1 MSAARGEAA
10 RGAAELPRQA
20 PGSGSLDDD
29 LKDAVVAALGT
40 EHAAVWVYGLVSAFL
55 PASTTAAVAAASLAH
70 RERRDAV
77 VALLTRDG
85 VTPPPAAAAYR
96 PPSPVTDAASAAG
109 LAVVAEDDVAAAWRA
124 VAERTEASDGELR
137 RLALD
142 AVTTA
147 ATTSVAWRRLAGR
160 TPLVPPFPGDGTAT

>member
-1 MSAARGEAA
+1 MTSPSPSPPPVPLGEA
-10 RGAAELPRQA
+10 LQ
-20 PGSGSLDDD
+20 
-29 LKDAVVAALGT
+29 DAVVAALGT

-55 PASTTAAVAAASLAH
+55 PGGTATAVAQASLAH

-77 VALLTRDG
+77 VALLARDG

-96 PPSPVTDAASAAG
+96 PPSPVTDAASAAA

-124 VAERTEASDGELR
+124 VAERTEAADGGELR

-142 AVTTA
+142 AVTAA

-160 TPLVPPFPGDGTAT
+160 TPLVPAFPGDGSAT

>member
-1 MSAARGEAA
+1 VTSPSA
-10 RGAAELPRQA
+10 P
-20 PGSGSLDDD
+20 PPPPLDDD
-29 LKDAVVAALGT
+29 LQDAVVAALGT

-55 PASTTAAVAAASLAH
+55 PAGSTPAVAAASLAH

-77 VALLTRDG
+77 VALLGRDG

-96 PPSPVTDAASAAG
+96 PPSPVTDAASAAA

-124 VAERTEASDGELR
+124 VAERTEADDGGELR

-147 ATTSVAWRRLAGR
+147 ATTSVAWRRIAGQ
-160 TPLVPPFPGDGTAT
+160 TPLVPAFPGDGAAT